1 METNNEFI
9 VFRNKENG
17 GFLEKFNNKN
27 GVLSFEVAFN
37 TAIEKALFLPEEF
50 YMEDEKTYS
59 ALCDAF
65 ESEPIRVKAHYTL
78 ETLDGQPAKEIEE
91 KEDDMSVEFKEFKKM
106 MDKLFK

>member
-1 METNNEFI
+1 MKMNNEFI

-27 GVLSFEVAFN
+27 GVLSFEAVFD
-37 TAIEKALFLPEEF
+37 TAIENALYLPEEF
-50 YMEDEKTYS
+50 YMRDEKVYS

-78 ETLDGQPAKEIEE
+78 ETLDGQPVKEIVEQ
-91 KEDDMSVEFKEFKKM
+91 DDS
-106 MDKLFK
+106 LYW